1 MPDPC
6 DISCLVPPFPYVP
19 TLGPVHPDAL
29 TTHLW
34 DEVMESNGT
43 GTFLPHDKDARWGGT
58 KRETVLADA
67 IRRDGETITIPTLTA
82 RGRGVVKVHHYGP
95 IPDVDRA
102 LEEAGKLAAE
112 HGAGSARVLWFSTDA
127 DSRWH
132 SCRIQLKTFA
142 GNEPYPHG
150 RVGSLDAEALTV
162 QDTFDSFAD
171 TLKEDGFA
179 FLAERMRTTGLD
191 GPLLVAVAEGRV
203 VGAIGPMAILPDSLG
218 VPRLLPQYF
227 GVLPEAR
234 GHGHGRALWRAAMHW
249 GSENGA
255 AYQLLQTETD
265 GASDHLCRSE
275 GLTSLGFVFT
285 ASL

>member
-1 MPDPC
+1 MHDPR
-6 DISCLVPPFPYVP
+6 DISSLVLPFPYVP

-29 TTHLW
+29 TTALW
-34 DEVMESNGT
+34 SEVIEANGT
-43 GTFLPHDKDARWGGT
+43 GAFLPHDKDARWGGA
-58 KRETVLADA
+58 KNETILGDA
-67 IRRDGETITIPTLTA
+67 VRQDGEAITIPTLTT
-82 RGRGVVKVHHYGP
+82 RGRGVVKVHHYGRV
-95 IPDVDRA
+95 PDVDQA

-112 HGAGSARVLWFSTDA
+112 HGAGAARVLWFSSEA

-132 SCRIQLKTFA
+132 SCRIQLKTFV
-142 GNEPYPHG
+142 GNEPRSHA
-150 RVGSLDAEALTV
+150 RVGSLDAEALVV
-162 QDTFDSFAD
+162 QDTFDAFAD

-191 GPLLVAVAEGRV
+191 GPLLVSVAEGRV
-203 VGAIGPMAILPDSLG
+203 VGAIGPMAIRPDSLG
-218 VPRLLPQYF
+218 VARLLPQYF

-234 GHGHGRALWRAAMHW
+234 GHGYGRALWRAAMRW